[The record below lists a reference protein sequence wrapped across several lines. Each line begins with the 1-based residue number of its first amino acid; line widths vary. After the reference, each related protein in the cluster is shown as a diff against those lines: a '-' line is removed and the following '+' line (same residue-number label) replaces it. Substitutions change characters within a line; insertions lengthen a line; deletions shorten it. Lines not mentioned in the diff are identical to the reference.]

1 MDVTTVFLNGKLK
14 EEVYMDQPVCKLKH
28 SLYNLKQA
36 PRCWNFV
43 LDQRL
48 KAIGFVQA
56 NCDPCIYVATSGET
70 FIIGIYVD
78 DILLAGKSEKRISE
92 IKLALAKTFEVKDL
106 AELNHFLGVKIV
118 QNHGAGT
125 I

>member
-1 MDVTTVFLNGKLK
+1 
-14 EEVYMDQPVCKLKH
+14 MDQPVCKLKH